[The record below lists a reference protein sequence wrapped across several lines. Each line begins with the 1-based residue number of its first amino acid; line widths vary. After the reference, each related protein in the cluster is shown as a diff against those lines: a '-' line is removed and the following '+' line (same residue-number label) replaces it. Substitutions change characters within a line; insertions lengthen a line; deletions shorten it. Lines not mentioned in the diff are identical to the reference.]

1 MGIFAI
7 GLFNAS
13 SRAVQRVHIS
23 YSVLWQFVCLFVLEG
38 NEVDGTVLPMC
49 RYSLSAMNIK
59 FLTNKKKISYI
70 GKRDLVAP
78 VTKVSSAVL
87 THEDTKTGPR
97 PAGQT
102 DSPGFR
108 TCLSELGLFKVDVT
122 WLAVPRPDN
131 APQKWEGQGSA
142 VQVWLQIDLANE
154 LQKFTFKT

>member
-1 MGIFAI
+1 
-7 GLFNAS
+7 
-13 SRAVQRVHIS
+13 
-23 YSVLWQFVCLFVLEG
+23 
-38 NEVDGTVLPMC
+38 MC

-87 THEDTKTGPR
+87 THEGTKTGPR